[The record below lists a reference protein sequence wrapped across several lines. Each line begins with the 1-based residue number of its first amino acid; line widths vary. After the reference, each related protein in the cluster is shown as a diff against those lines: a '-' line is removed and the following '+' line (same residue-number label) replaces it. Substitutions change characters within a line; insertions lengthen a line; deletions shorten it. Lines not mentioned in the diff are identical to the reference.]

1 MAAKVEAGSAEYVTD
16 VAYLRNFIEDLSPSR
31 LRIAAA
37 LNGFAPPPAQG
48 FDYCELGCGNGDTT
62 ATLAAAYPGARFV
75 GVDVNAEHIAFA
87 TGLARRGG
95 LDNVRFLE
103 RDFADLSREDLPAF
117 DFITAHGVLS
127 WVSPGK
133 RQSLLDFVAAK
144 LKPGGLLY
152 VSYNALPGWA
162 VLEPLRRLML
172 DSAAGVP
179 GTSLDRARHAL
190 SAVKVLSDAGAG
202 YFAQNP
208 AARSMLDTMTRAGLP
223 YVTHEFFHA
232 HWSPLYFAD
241 VAREMAAGGLYFVA
255 ELPLYLNYRD
265 LALPKAL
272 ADLLK
277 GVDNRVAFESLK
289 DFAVNE
295 FFRRDVYVKGQAAC
309 SEATTRAYLES
320 TAFAAP
326 AGLVQRDVR
335 LPHYTLQFVGPIFD
349 ALIPALVESP
359 ATVTDLAR
367 RPALASFG
375 AAQIR
380 SSLLRLALAEQVSP
394 MMAPTLPA
402 PPEALRAGRY
412 RVPLPYNRAILDQRL
427 SSKNLV
433 VLASPIAGTGL
444 VLSMV
449 EAVGV
454 HLLTAVEPEAREA
467 WLRRFVAESP
477 LKLSDKGRPI
487 TDKEEQRRVLAQQI
501 DELRV
506 RRLPE
511 LLRLGILA
519 AGS

>member
-1 MAAKVEAGSAEYVTD
+1 MAAKSEADRAEYVTD

-37 LNGFAPPPAQG
+37 LNGFAPPPARD
-48 FDYCELGCGNGDTT
+48 FDYCELGSGNGDTT
-62 ATLAAAYPGARFV
+62 ATLAASYPDARFV
-75 GVDVNAEHIAFA
+75 GVDVNPEHVAFA
-87 TGLARRGG
+87 DGLARRGG
-95 LDNVRFLE
+95 LGNVRFLE
-103 RDFADLSREDLPAF
+103 RDFADLGREDLPTF

-127 WVSPGK
+127 WVSPAK
-133 RQSLLDFVAAK
+133 RQALLDFAAER

-152 VSYNALPGWA
+152 VSYNALPGFA

-172 DSAAGVP
+172 DSAAGVL

-190 SAVKVLSDAGAG
+190 SLVTLLSEAGAG
-202 YFAQNP
+202 YFVHNP
-208 AARSMLDTMTRAGLP
+208 AARSMIETMTRAGLP

-232 HWSPLYFAD
+232 HWSPMYFAD
-241 VAREMAAGGLYFVA
+241 VAREMAAGGLYFIA

-265 LALPKAL
+265 LVLPKAL
-272 ADLLK
+272 AELFK

-289 DFAVNE
+289 DFALNE

-309 SEATTRAYLES
+309 SEAKTLAYLES

-326 AGLVQRDVR
+326 AGVIPRDVR
-335 LPHYTLQFVGPIFD
+335 LPHYTLQFVGPVFD
-349 ALIPALVESP
+349 ALIPALVESA
-359 ATVTDLAR
+359 ATVSELAQ
-367 RPALASFG
+367 RPALAAFG
-375 AAQIR
+375 APLIR
-380 SSLLRLALAEQVSP
+380 SSLLRLALAEQVVP
-394 MMAPTLPA
+394 MTTTLPA
-402 PPEALRAGRY
+402 LPVAALARDRY
-412 RVPLPYNRAILDQRL
+412 RVPLPYNRAILEQRL

-433 VLASPIAGTGL
+433 ALASPVAGTGV

-454 HLLTAVEPEAREA
+454 HLLTAVEPHHREA
-467 WLRRFVAESP
+467 WLTRFVAESP
-477 LKLSDKGRPI
+477 IKLSDGDRPI
-487 TDKEEQRRVLAQQI
+487 TDKEEQRRVLAQQV

-519 AGS
+519 EA

>member
-1 MAAKVEAGSAEYVTD
+1 MAVNVEPRRAEYVTD
-16 VAYLRNFIEDLSPSR
+16 VAYLRNFVEDLSPSR

-37 LNGFAPPPAQG
+37 LNGFAPPPARD
-48 FDYCELGCGNGDTT
+48 FDYCELGSGNGDTT
-62 ATLAAAYPGARFV
+62 ATLAAAYPDARFV
-75 GVDVNAEHIAFA
+75 GVDVNPEHTAFA
-87 TGLARRGG
+87 AGLAQRGG
-95 LDNVRFLE
+95 LGNVRFLE
-103 RDFADLSREDLPAF
+103 RDFADLGREDLPAF

-127 WVSPGK
+127 WVSPAK
-133 RQSLLDFVAAK
+133 RRALLDFAAAK

-190 SAVKVLSDAGAG
+190 AQAKLLSEAGAG
-202 YFAQNP
+202 YFTENP
-208 AARSMLDTMTRAGLP
+208 AARSMLETMTKTGLS

-232 HWSPLYFAD
+232 HWCPMYFAD

-265 LALPKAL
+265 LALPPAL
-272 ADLLK
+272 GELFK
-277 GVDNRVAFESLK
+277 GVDNRVVFESLK

-309 SEATTRAYLES
+309 SEAATLAYLDS

-326 AGLVQRDVR
+326 AGVVPRDVR
-335 LPHYTLQFVGPIFD
+335 LPHYTLSFVGPVFD
-349 ALIPALVESP
+349 ALIPALAESA
-359 ATVTDLAR
+359 ATVSELAR
-367 RPALASFG
+367 RPALAAFG
-375 AAQIR
+375 VPRIR
-380 SSLLRLALAEQVSP
+380 SSVLRLALAEKIAP
-394 MMAPTLPA
+394 MLGATLPA
-402 PPEALRAGRY
+402 VTLGALGAPRY
-412 RVPLPYNRAILDQRL
+412 RVPLAYNRAILEQRL

-433 VLASPIAGTGL
+433 ALASPVAGTGI
-444 VLSMV
+444 VLSMM

-454 HLLTAVEPEAREA
+454 HLLTAVEPGGREA

-477 LKLSDKGRPI
+477 LKLSDGDRPI
-487 TDKEEQRRVLAQQI
+487 ADKEEQLRVLAEQV
-501 DELRV
+501 EGLRV

-519 AGS
+519 EA